1 MAFYSSKS
9 LLLSVRYKVI
19 EILAGGSCAL
29 VEWKLETG
37 RTHQV
42 HIFRNSREILIGKI
56 LLQVREP
63 KGVV

>member
-1 MAFYSSKS
+1 MDFYSSKS
-9 LLLSVRYKVI
+9 WLLSVRYKVI

-42 HIFRNSREILIGKI
+42 HIFRNFQEIVHGQI
-56 LLQVREP
+56 LL
-63 KGVV
+63 